1 MIENYVMPYLTL
13 KKLTN
18 QFYEAINKKEFVKA
32 YEISIDIS
40 DMASQLEDYAQNLV
54 NNNVDA

>member
-1 MIENYVMPYLTL
+1 MTESYVMTYLTL

>member
-1 MIENYVMPYLTL
+1 MTENYVVPYLTL
-13 KKLTN
+13 KNLTN
-18 QFYEAINKKEFVKA
+18 EFYEAMNKKEFVKA

-54 NNNVDA
+54 NNNVNA